1 MSKPVRPRHR
11 IVLRVLDALDAEFLE
26 RAQCYFGGGTR
37 IVLALDEYR
46 ESADIDFLCASRE
59 GYRALRATVT
69 DRSLGGISSAKL
81 KLGRE
86 VTADRYGIRTVIE
99 IGGEKLKFE
108 IILEGR
114 IGLTGGAASG
124 LPVPALDETSCCAE
138 KFLANADRWSDES
151 ALGRD
156 VIDLA
161 YGRGW
166 GREPLR
172 AGLAA
177 ATEAYGKVAA
187 RDAKRAATKML
198 ERADWLRGSA
208 PPLTHPDR
216 TLLLRGA
223 PRTEGG
229 GGEGHCPACP
239 PGMVE

>member
-1 MSKPVRPRHR
+1 MSKPVRPRHQ

-46 ESADIDFLCASRE
+46 ESADIDFLCATRE

-86 VTADRYGIRTVIE
+86 VIADRYGIRTVLE

-161 YGRGW
+161 YMAAGW

-198 ERADWLRGSA
+198 ERADWRRRCVSALNLSDTRTFLAGLRTVAAG
-208 PPLTHPDR
+208 R
-216 TLLLRGA
+216 W
-223 PRTEGG
+223 
-229 GGEGHCPACP
+229 
-239 PGMVE
+239 